1 MAPLA
6 AGTDDARSSPARGDN
21 QRNLQRLSD
30 AALHRVLEARGAAL
44 PVGPQSRAL
53 YLEMCR
59 RCNVIVTAAEA
70 LDDALG
76 HLSEAQL
83 RAELTARGVQLPHGP
98 QARGFYMELCRRHGV
113 TRVGT
118 AAGVAASLPRYAA
131 APPVDYSTF
140 RYAAKGQSGGW

>member
-1 MAPLA
+1 MLGEHTITYHSGPDFKSIPINFACFKA
-6 AGTDDARSSPARGDN
+6 VGQIDANGSRWLLGDHLGLLYALVLSSSNG
-21 QRNLQRLSD
+21 
-30 AALHRVLEARGAAL
+30 
-44 PVGPQSRAL
+44 
-53 YLEMCR
+53 
-59 RCNVIVTAAEA
+59 IVTAAEA